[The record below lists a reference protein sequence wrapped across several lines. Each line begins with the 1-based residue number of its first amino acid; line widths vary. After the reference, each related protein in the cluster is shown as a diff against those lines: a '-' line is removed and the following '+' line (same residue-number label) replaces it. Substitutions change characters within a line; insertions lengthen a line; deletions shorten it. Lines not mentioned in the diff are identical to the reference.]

1 MKVLVVGGGGRE
13 HALAWKLAQSSQV
26 AELYAA
32 PGNPGMAKLAQCVP
46 LKDPR
51 QILAFAKEKSI
62 DLTVVGPECYLAAGI
77 GDLFAQAGLP
87 LFGPTKEAA
96 QLESS
101 KSFAKRICRKY
112 GIPTAD
118 YVVVESYEEGV
129 AALERFPEPPVVKAD
144 GLAAGKGVLVAQSHE
159 EAKGAL
165 AEIFG
170 GRFGK
175 AGSRVVLEEFLPG
188 EEATILAFTDGKTI
202 LPMVPAQDHKRIGEG
217 DTGPNTGGMG
227 AYSPVPVVNYE
238 VYQRTYNEIFLPLL
252 EGLQKEGIDYKGV
265 IYAGLMIKDNQPKVV
280 EFNCRFGDPEAQV
293 ILPRLVTDLVSI
305 CQATVEG
312 RLEEIELTWDS
323 RAALGVVIAS
333 KGYPGEFKSGFP
345 IEGLD
350 TEGLLFHNGTG
361 LADGRIVTAGGRVIT
376 AVGMG
381 DTLASAQAAAY
392 RLVEKISFTGAYYRS
407 DIGWRALS

>member
-1 MKVLVVGGGGRE
+1 M
-13 HALAWKLAQSSQV
+13 
-26 AELYAA
+26 
-32 PGNPGMAKLAQCVP
+32 
-46 LKDPR
+46 
-51 QILAFAKEKSI
+51 
-62 DLTVVGPECYLAAGI
+62 
-77 GDLFAQAGLP
+77 
-87 LFGPTKEAA
+87 
-96 QLESS
+96 
-101 KSFAKRICRKY
+101 
-112 GIPTAD
+112 
-118 YVVVESYEEGV
+118 
-129 AALERFPEPPVVKAD
+129 
-144 GLAAGKGVLVAQSHE
+144 AQSHE

>member
-1 MKVLVVGGGGRE
+1 VLVVGGGGRE

-46 LKDPR
+46 LEDPR

-381 DTLASAQAAAY
+381 DTLA
-392 RLVEKISFTGAYYRS
+392 
-407 DIGWRALS
+407 

>member
-13 HALAWKLAQSSQV
+13 HVLAWKLAQSSQV

-46 LKDPR
+46 LEDPR

>member
-46 LKDPR
+46 LEDPR